1 MPYLCEK
8 INLKETQKRS
18 AKLTAEQRTEIY
30 QKYATGKYSQRAL
43 ALEYG
48 VSRRLVTFIID
59 PKKQEENL
67 QRRSERGGSK
77 QYYDREKH
85 TKAIR
90 EHRKYKQGLFLKGE
104 LDERK

>member
-18 AKLTAEQRTEIY
+18 AKLTSEQRAEIAK
-30 QKYATGKYSQRAL
+30 KYTTGKYSQRAL

-59 PKKQEENL
+59 PKKHEENL
-67 QRRSERGGSK
+67 QRRAERGGSK
-77 QYYDREKH
+77 QYYNKEKH
-85 TKAIR
+85 TIAIR

-104 LDERK
+104 LE